1 MQHKHLLAELGSF
14 VDAAHKQE
22 KRLDRL
28 PAVTIARM
36 AGARG
41 TRAALELKSILDEIP
56 YQESHWLVFSSNLA
70 EMIVSEY
77 LLPEASLKHLQ
88 EKKNNPFEDLFSHIL
103 GQRPSDKELYDKT
116 LRTVRHLLRCGNSI
130 VVGRGANYMA
140 SDLGNCVHV
149 LLRAGEEAAVKR
161 LAEDEQIS
169 VLDAARLRIKRNAER
184 RQYVQTHLK
193 KDIFDEK
200 VFDLVIDTDNLS
212 VHEVALLIADA
223 VKEKKKQLAKDWQ

>member
-14 VDAAHKQE
+14 VDAAHKEQ

-56 YQESHWLVFSSNLA
+56 YQEGKWLVFSSNLA
-70 EMIVSEY
+70 ETVLREY
-77 LLPEASLKHLQ
+77 FLPSAALSHLQ
-88 EKKNNPFEDLFSHIL
+88 EKKNNPFEDLFSHLL
-103 GQRPSDKELYDKT
+103 GQSPSDKELFDKT
-116 LRTVRHLLRCGNSI
+116 SRTVRHLLRCGQSI
-130 VVGRGANYMA
+130 VVGRGSNYMA
-140 SDLGNCVHV
+140 KDLGNCVHV
-149 LLRAGEEAAVKR
+149 LLRVGEEVAVKR
-161 LAEDEQIS
+161 LAEDENLS

-184 RQYVQTHLK
+184 RQYVKIHMK

-200 VFDLVIDTDNLS
+200 VFDLVIDTDDLS
-212 VHEVALLIADA
+212 VHEVAQRIADL
-223 VKEKKKQLAKDWQ
+223 VMEKKKQLAKDWE